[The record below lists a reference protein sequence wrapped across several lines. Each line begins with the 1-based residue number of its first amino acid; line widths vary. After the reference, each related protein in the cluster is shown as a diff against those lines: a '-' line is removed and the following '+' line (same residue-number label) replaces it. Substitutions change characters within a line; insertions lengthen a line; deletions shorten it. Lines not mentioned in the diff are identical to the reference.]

1 MYTEIFLIFPNHS
14 IKGVVISMRRSKLRT
29 NKQKRT
35 LSRKID
41 DTINFFDKQ
50 LLIVLNYLVIVLLSE
65 AFKKALE
72 LLFQKL

>member
-41 DTINFFDKQ
+41 DTINFFYKQ

>member
-41 DTINFFDKQ
+41 DTINFFYKQ

-65 AFKKALE
+65 AFKKVLE